1 MLQDQV
7 KKLQEEMATVK
18 AELKAVKE
26 TSKKND
32 ERVTVLESLVQEET
46 DDEDEKK

>member
-1 MLQDQV
+1 MR
-7 KKLQEEMATVK
+7 KLQEEMASVK

-26 TSKKND
+26 TAKKND

-46 DDEDEKK
+46 DDEEEKK